1 MGESVVPKPEVGV
14 QFWPWNSIHDLVS
27 YADQAMKAYP
37 FDTIWMC
44 DEFQYEDPY
53 TVMAAMAMNLNVST
67 GTMVTFPWRNPL
79 DLAQRFATLAKLVKP
94 GRTVAIG
101 MGGGGSVQVQVVAEK
116 RNPVAVMS
124 ESVELLRELL
134 AGNAPELARFPRLAA
149 RFRYNTSS
157 KARLYF
163 PPPQPVPVL
172 LAAGGPKMYEL
183 AGRSADGV
191 IFSQLVAR
199 TSYRAAKMGLLQEA
213 ADSVEAAR
221 REANDGRPFKRIY
234 NLHLSVSRDGEKAR
248 QWAKRNTS
256 YGLAGAY
263 MRYPEVLTSLGLDPE
278 EIAPVAEAY
287 IQGLGVD
294 EAARRVS
301 DSLLE
306 RAGFMFAGTPEE
318 CIEQC
323 RTLTPY
329 LERLGFDHWV
339 LGVPLG
345 PDVPEALQLL
355 SKEVIP
361 AIMG

>member
-1 MGESVVPKPEVGV
+1 VPNVEVGV
-14 QFWPWNSIHDLVS
+14 QFWPWNSINDLVS
-27 YADQAMKAYP
+27 YASQAMEAYP

-79 DLAQRFATLAKLVKP
+79 DLAQRFASLAKLVKP
-94 GRTVAIG
+94 GRSVSLGI
-101 MGGGGSVQVQVVAEK
+101 GGGGSVQVQVVGEK
-116 RNPVAVMS
+116 RNPVAVMR
-124 ESVELLRELL
+124 ESVELLRELF
-134 AGNAPELARFPRLAA
+134 AGNAPELARFPRLAE
-149 RFRYNTSS
+149 RFRYNTGSRT
-157 KARLYF
+157 RLYF

-172 LAAGGPKMYEL
+172 LAAGGPRMYEL

-199 TSYRAAKMGLLQEA
+199 TSYRAAKTGLLQQA
-213 ADSVEAAR
+213 ADAVEAER

-234 NLHLSVSRDGEKAR
+234 NLHMSVSRDGEKAR
-248 QWAKRNTS
+248 QWAKRNAS
-256 YGLAGAY
+256 YGLSGAY
-263 MRYPEVLTSLGLDPE
+263 MRYPEVLTELGLDPE
-278 EIAPVAEAY
+278 EIGYVAEAY
-287 IQGLGVD
+287 LKGLGVD

-306 RAGFMFAGTPEE
+306 RAGFVFAGTPEE

-329 LERLGFDHWV
+329 LEKLGFDHWIV
-339 LGVPLG
+339 GVPLG

-361 AIMG
+361 AVIG